1 MRIKADKDA
10 NTLTISDEGIGMTK
24 EELVNNL
31 GRIAQSGTKKFMEAL
46 GSGYAFPLS
55 LLCIVPFFL
64 PFFPSFESLE

>member
-46 GSGYAFPLS
+46 GSGYVFSLS
-55 LLCIVPFFL
+55 LLLLHVRHCYLWPPHARL
-64 PFFPSFESLE
+64 